1 DYMDNNLKNPWG
13 IAFAP
18 DGPFWVAN
26 NHSGTST
33 LYDTSGKPTGK
44 VVTIA
49 SSSGP
54 SGGEPT
60 GIVYNSTQYFKIP
73 NIGPSLYIYAGE
85 DGTILAWGASSNEAV
100 MVASHEGAVY
110 KGLAI
115 GMVGNV

>member
-1 DYMDNNLKNPWG
+1 MTFSRRLQEIRTG
-13 IAFAP
+13 FER
-18 DGPFWVAN
+18 PFWVAN

-33 LYDTSGKPTGK
+33 LYDTSGKSTGK

-85 DGTILAWGASSNEAV
+85 DGTILAWGASSWIIAARAQME
-100 MVASHEGAVY
+100 STRLCT
-110 KGLAI
+110 K
-115 GMVGNV
+115 